1 MQINR
6 VSPATE
12 ATTQEATLAAVF
24 STSAGGRTYSANVE
38 QTGAEYTVA
47 VTGLTGA
54 VASGSSIAAAEEN
67 LDNRIDML
75 I

>member
-12 ATTQEATLAAVF
+12 VTAQEATPAGFF

-47 VTGLTGA
+47 VTGLAGA
-54 VASGSSIAAAEEN
+54 VASGSSIVAAEEN
-67 LDNRIDML
+67 LDNRINML